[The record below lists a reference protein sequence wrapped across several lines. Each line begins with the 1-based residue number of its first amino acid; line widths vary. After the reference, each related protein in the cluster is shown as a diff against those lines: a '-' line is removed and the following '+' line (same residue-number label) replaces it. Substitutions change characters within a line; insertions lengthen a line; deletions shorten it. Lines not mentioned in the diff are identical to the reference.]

1 MVNGINSKVID
12 SFGACGHYLQL
23 HEINS
28 PLYKNP
34 KFIFTD
40 EMVVP
45 KEKENGDYE
54 LDLAL
59 AYISKA
65 YDSKEEAESS
75 FSNLCLCYS
84 MDANILAPDM
94 NENSTVV
101 PIRSDLGEKYM
112 DSIMDGIVTIT
123 DITRTDK
130 CNLNDYEAGF
140 GIDFDLKFK
149 INDNEFNAE
158 VYTRYGDYTDGE
170 NPYINISIFNKDGSF
185 SAYITDEFDLY
196 YDKEDGY
203 LTTAEIKSSNNII
216 ATDLGQINDVIGPRY
231 SIPENLNIN
240 LTSLGRYLVNRIY
253 KEIND
258 ILNTIEQGS

>member
-1 MVNGINSKVID
+1 MVNNINSKIID
-12 SFGACGHYLQL
+12 SFGGCGHYLQL
-23 HEINS
+23 HEINF

-75 FSNLCLCYS
+75 FSNLRLCYA
-84 MDANILAPDM
+84 MDANILIPD
-94 NENSTVV
+94 NEEDNICV
-101 PIRSDLGEKYM
+101 PIRSRLGEKYM

-123 DITRTDK
+123 NITRTDK

-149 INDNEFNAE
+149 INDTEFTAE
-158 VYTRYGDYTDGE
+158 TYTVYGDYTDGE
-170 NPYINISIFNKDGSF
+170 NPNISITIYKGKTI
-185 SAYITDEFDLY
+185 SAFITDGFDLY
-196 YDKEDGY
+196 YDREDGY
-203 LTTAEIKSSNNII
+203 LTTAEIKSSNNIV
-216 ATDLGQINDVIGPRY
+216 ATDIGQIDDVIGPRY
-231 SIPENLNIN
+231 SIPENFNIN

-253 KEIND
+253 KEIDD

>member
-1 MVNGINSKVID
+1 MVNDITSKIID
-12 SFGACGHYLQL
+12 SFGGCGHYLQL
-23 HEINS
+23 HEINF

-75 FSNLCLCYS
+75 FSNLRLCYA
-84 MDANILAPDM
+84 MDANILIPY
-94 NENSTVV
+94 NEEDNIYV
-101 PIRSDLGEKYM
+101 PIRSSLGEKYM

-140 GIDFDLKFK
+140 DIDFDIKFK
-149 INDNEFNAE
+149 INDTEFTAE
-158 VYTRYGDYTDGE
+158 VYVLYGDYTDGE
-170 NPYINISIFNKDGSF
+170 NPNISITINKDKTI
-185 SAYITDEFDLY
+185 SAFITDEFDLC

-203 LTTAEIKSSNNII
+203 LTTVEIKSSNNII
-216 ATDLGQINDVIGPRY
+216 ATDIGQINDVIGPRY
-231 SIPENLNIN
+231 SIPENFSIN

>member
-1 MVNGINSKVID
+1 MVNDINSKIID
-12 SFGACGHYLQL
+12 SFGGCGHYLQL
-23 HEINS
+23 HEINF

-75 FSNLCLCYS
+75 FSNLRLCYA
-84 MDANILAPDM
+84 MDANILIPD
-94 NENSTVV
+94 NEEDNICV
-101 PIRSDLGEKYM
+101 PIRSSLGEKYM
-112 DSIMDGIVTIT
+112 DSIMDGIATIT
-123 DITRTDK
+123 DITRADN
-130 CNLNDYEAGF
+130 CSLNDYEAGF

-149 INDNEFNAE
+149 INDTEFIAE
-158 VYTRYGDYTDGE
+158 AYAVYGDYTDGE
-170 NPYINISIFNKDGSF
+170 NPNISITIYKDKII
-185 SAYITDEFDLY
+185 SAFITDEFDLY

-203 LTTAEIKSSNNII
+203 LTTVEIKSSNNII
-216 ATDLGQINDVIGPRY
+216 ATDIGQINDVIGPRY
-231 SIPENLNIN
+231 SIPENFNIN